1 MASLLGR
8 VVLVVGGRGK
18 YSARVCHNLK
28 FSYVLSA
35 TAFSTSSSSKWA
47 EKSIQQHQQQQV
59 TGIGG
64 HDSLDKKVLAFV
76 GGGKIAQAIIF
87 GLIKQE
93 KLRPEQIYVSD
104 VNMHQL
110 RATSPIFTVIQW
122 TIFYTIFFLI
132 FFS

>member
-28 FSYVLSA
+28 FSYEFSA

-47 EKSIQQHQQQQV
+47 EKSSQQQQQQA
-59 TGIGG
+59 TRKGG